1 MWRIETTT
9 SWDKD
14 HKHYDKK
21 HDSELAA
28 VLRSLQRYLV
38 LLNASKNSKCVQ
50 AGYLHHEPGGV
61 VAVDQ
66 KGFGAILQETRMYT
80 YADDQKKI
88 IYLLK
93 IGNKDSQH
101 SDIEYC
107 KGFGGQISDKPGMP
121 EDTAAAK

>member
-1 MWRIETTT
+1 M
-9 SWDKD
+9 
-14 HKHYDKK
+14 
-21 HDSELAA
+21 
-28 VLRSLQRYLV
+28 V

-50 AGYLHHEPGGV
+50 GGYLHHEPEGV

-66 KGFGAILQETRMYT
+66 KGLGANLQETRMYT
-80 YADDQKKI
+80 YADDKKKI

-107 KGFGGQISDKPGMP
+107 KGFGGQISEGPGMP
-121 EDTAAAK
+121 EETTAGK

>member
-9 SWDKD
+9 SWEKD
-14 HKHYDKK
+14 HKHYNKK

-28 VLRSLQRYLV
+28 VLRNLQRYLV
-38 LLNASKNSKCVQ
+38 LLNASQNSKCVQ
-50 AGYLHHEPGGV
+50 AGYLHNEPGGV
-61 VAVDQ
+61 VAIDQ
-66 KGFGAILQETRMYT
+66 KGLAANLQETRMYT
-80 YADDQKKI
+80 FADDQKKI

-107 KGFGGQISDKPGMP
+107 KGFGGQISEQSGIS
-121 EDTAAAK
+121 EDIATVK